1 MAEME
6 ASEIAEEASTSSTFP
21 FVEVIGPDGKTKRFA
36 KGTRS
41 GFAVERFNKLLP
53 NDMKPVVC
61 IAASKEGEEPI
72 EFGPDVEL
80 ILYDKAWKLQAI
92 SEDVFFKVTETIMET
107 ETEVGQ
113 TQTVPE
119 DLYTWTS
126 SSQAPWALHEGA
138 SKTLLGG
145 ATLPNTTPLYGAKS
159 WEDLY
164 PGGKLPEGGKQECTP
179 AYLFK
184 VLMMFVFIFGF
195 AGALGYFLERMPE
208 ALSRQPGIQPS

>member
-1 MAEME
+1 MDGVCWLLLQ
-6 ASEIAEEASTSSTFP
+6 

-92 SEDVFFKVTETIMET
+92 SEGIICFIQFSECFF
-107 ETEVGQ
+107 
-113 TQTVPE
+113 
-119 DLYTWTS
+119 WS
-126 SSQAPWALHEGA
+126 LH
-138 SKTLLGG
+138 
-145 ATLPNTTPLYGAKS
+145 N
-159 WEDLY
+159 
-164 PGGKLPEGGKQECTP
+164 
-179 AYLFK
+179 
-184 VLMMFVFIFGF
+184 
-195 AGALGYFLERMPE
+195 
-208 ALSRQPGIQPS
+208 